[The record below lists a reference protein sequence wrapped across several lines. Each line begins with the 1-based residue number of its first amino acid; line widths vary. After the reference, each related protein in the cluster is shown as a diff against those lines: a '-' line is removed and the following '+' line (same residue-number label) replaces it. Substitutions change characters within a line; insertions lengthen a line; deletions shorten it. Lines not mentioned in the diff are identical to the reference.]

1 MRSLVGTRQLVRFI
15 LRRERLRLAIWVAT
29 LALVPVGTAN
39 AFIELYPSEAE
50 RERLAATVASNP
62 AMVSFLG
69 PVYDSNVGALTVW
82 RIGTIGSLLV
92 GLMAVLTVI
101 RNTREE
107 EETGRREL
115 LGSTVLG
122 RYAALTA
129 ALLVVGAAGIVV
141 GVLIAAGLIGVGLPP
156 PGAFA
161 FGAGF
166 AAAALVF
173 AAAAGVAA
181 QVTEGAGAARGIAI
195 GYVGFSFLLRVAGD
209 GGESAG
215 IGWLSWLSP
224 IGWFTRLRP
233 FAAENWSVGLL
244 FLGWALVLGAASYW
258 LSSGRDVG
266 AGVIPPRPGPAS
278 AAAWLRSPLALGW
291 RLQRPSFI
299 GWSIGLALV
308 GLVYGS
314 VADGIGD
321 MLEESP
327 QLAAIFE
334 QLGGAAGITDAFFAT
349 AMGIVALIA
358 TAYAIR
364 SVLRLR
370 VEEESLRAEPVLAT
384 ATPRR
389 RWVGS
394 HLVYAVVGPVVML
407 ALAGAVAGATY
418 GAIVGD
424 ISGEAR
430 KVIGAAL
437 IQVPAVW
444 VVVGVAVIL
453 FGLFPRL
460 TSLSWGVLVMSL
472 LLGQLGQIL
481 QFPQWSLDVSP
492 FSHIPRLPSA
502 DVEVV
507 PLLVLT
513 ALAVAMTA
521 IGLRGFQ
528 RRDILS

>member
-1 MRSLVGTRQLVRFI
+1 MRSLTGTRQLVRFI
-15 LRRERLRLAIWVAT
+15 LRRERLRLALWVAT

-39 AFIELYPSEAE
+39 AFIGLYPLEAE

-62 AMVSFLG
+62 ALVSFLG
-69 PVYDSNVGALTVW
+69 PVYDSNVGALTAW

-122 RYAALTA
+122 RHASLAA
-129 ALLVVGAAGIVV
+129 ALLVVGGAGVAI
-141 GVLIAAGLIGVGLPP
+141 GGLIAAGLIGVGLPAS
-156 PGAFA
+156 GAIA
-161 FGAGF
+161 FGVGF
-166 AAAALVF
+166 TGAALVF
-173 AAAAGVAA
+173 ASAAGVAA
-181 QVTEGAGAARGIAI
+181 QLTEGAGAARGIGV

-209 GGESAG
+209 GGQAGG

-233 FAAENWSVGLL
+233 FASERWPVILL
-244 FLGWALVLGAASYW
+244 FLGLAIVLGGASFR

-266 AGVIPPRPGPAS
+266 AGVIPPRPGPTS
-278 AAAWLRSPLALGW
+278 AAPWLRSPLALGW
-291 RLQRPSFI
+291 RLHRPSFI
-299 GWSIGLALV
+299 GWSIGLAV
-308 GLVYGS
+308 IGLVYGS

-327 QLAAIFE
+327 QLAEIFE

-349 AMGIVALIA
+349 AMGILALIA

-384 ATPRR
+384 ATPRL
-389 RWVGS
+389 RWVRS

-407 ALAGAVAGATY
+407 TLAGAVSGATY
-418 GAIVGD
+418 GAIAGD
-424 ISGEAR
+424 VSGQAQ

-444 VVVGVAVIL
+444 VVVGVAMAL
-453 FGLFPRL
+453 FGVLPRW
-460 TSLSWGVLVMSL
+460 TSVSWGVLVTSL

-481 QFPQWSLDVSP
+481 QFPQWSLNLSP

-502 DVEVV
+502 DLDIV

-513 ALAVAMTA
+513 AIALVMTA
-521 IGLRGFQ
+521 VGLRGFQ
-528 RRDILS
+528 RRDITA